1 MNCEHFNM
9 GAYNL
14 HVIKTNKFKTITVE
28 INFRREV
35 KKEEITKRNL
45 LKGVLLNSTAN
56 FPTERELII
65 ETEKLYD
72 LKLISSNSRVGN
84 YTNLSYK
91 TRFLNEKYTEPGM
104 NQESIKL
111 LLDILFRPNVK
122 NNAFKEEIL
131 NNIKMQLE
139 KGILSLKDNKVR
151 YSLNKLLESTE
162 SYPYSYNYYGY
173 LEDLN
178 YITPENLY
186 QYYQEVLNN
195 DLIDIFVVGD
205 VDIPQIKE
213 ILKDYFNNRTF
224 RKDLKNIVVKENPV
238 SKVKRLKELDCVN
251 QTQLTMLYSISNLT
265 EYERKYVLLVFNEL
279 LGGSSN
285 SLLFEN
291 VREKNSYAYYIN
303 SIIKAYDNILMIY
316 SGIESGK
323 EKEVEKIVN
332 DTINKVTRGQVNTKV
347 LDNAKETIRSSIK
360 VSLDSPT
367 GIINTNYARILV
379 NSDDFQTRI
388 EKIDKV
394 SKEDIINISKKIKL
408 NTIFTLESEGED
420 EENSDRED

>member
-1 MNCEHFNM
+1 MNCEHLNM